1 VRLWNRVSSAEAAAD
16 QQLPARVLIGGVG
29 YRWFGDASFGLV
41 ATDQLAGLE
50 WPSGVEVA
58 DLGYGAIYVAQ
69 DLAAAQ
75 PPYERLIL
83 LCGMVRGREP
93 GQMYHYRW
101 TGSAVDG
108 EEIQA
113 RIREAGA
120 GVIDLDHLLVIAQ
133 HFSALPD
140 DVVVVEVEP
149 VETTT
154 GEKLSA
160 QVAGLLPQVIEFVRH
175 QAFTPLRDPQSLSK
189 NGGTMP

>member
-16 QQLPARVLIGGVG
+16 QQLPARVMIGGVG

-69 DLAAAQ
+69 DLAAAH
-75 PPYERLIL
+75 PPYQRLIL
-83 LCGMVRGREP
+83 LCGMARGREP

-101 TGSAVDG
+101 TGAAVDS

-133 HFSALPD
+133 HFGALPD

-149 VETTT
+149 VEMTT
-154 GEKLSA
+154 GDELSTRIA
-160 QVAGLLPQVIEFVRH
+160 SLLPQVIEFVRH
-175 QAFTPLRDPQSLSK
+175 QAVAPLRDVPSASK
-189 NGGTMP
+189 NGGTIP